1 MTIYYLYIKTHK
13 ITGLKYLGQTS
24 KDPYKYGGSGVKW
37 VEHIKQH
44 GNNVRTEIILK
55 TSDWD
60 QLTASG
66 RYWST
71 YYQVV
76 TAMDDFG
83 NKIWANRI
91 PETGGGSGERLIG
104 VPRKD
109 VTKQKIR
116 DNMPDMSGDKNP
128 FFGKTH
134 TDEVKVICGLS
145 NLGKDI
151 KTPEGKKSI
160 SSSMTARWEDP
171 ELRKNQIDALK
182 SRKGE
187 KRSENAIKSYKKA
200 AEIRD
205 AKMAAEERSA
215 RSKKASVTRMKNQAG
230 YQRQR
235 YFDENGKTRFR
246 LIPVTPA

>member
-24 KDPYKYGGSGVKW
+24 KDPYKYSGSGIDWIHHLKLF
-37 VEHIKQH
+37 
-44 GNNVRTEIILK
+44 GNDLDTEILLQTEHK
-55 TSDWD
+55 EQRNYW
-60 QLTASG
+60 G
-66 RYWST
+66 RYYSRLLNI
-71 YYQVV
+71 V
-76 TAMDDFG
+76 TAADDFG

-91 PETGGGSGERLIG
+91 PETGGGGGDHLIG
-104 VPRKD
+104 VPRSD
-109 VTKQKIR
+109 ATKQKIR
-116 DNMPDMSGDKNP
+116 DNMPDTSGDKNP

-134 TDEVKVICGLS
+134 TDEIKVICGLS

-151 KTPEGKKSI
+151 KTSEGKKSI

-187 KRSENAIKSYKKA
+187 KRSKNAIKSYKKA
-200 AEIRD
+200 AVIRD
-205 AKMAAEERSA
+205 VKMTAEERSA
-215 RSKKASVTRMKNQAG
+215 RSKKAGVTRLKNQAG
-230 YQRQR
+230 YRRQR
-235 YFDENGKTRFR
+235 YFDENGKMRFR